1 MKEPN
6 TIKISANLSS
16 VDVGYI
22 DILIQKGISSS
33 RTDFLHYAAKK
44 EIDNHHSDL
53 QKIIAE
59 DSQEIMIDGHS
70 ADGFEVLI
78 GRYDIDDAFLASL
91 SQKRSVTNYYVIGQL
106 HFNNIHDEDR
116 LFKVIKSIKIF
127 GKLYA
132 NDSIYNHYVGK

>member
-22 DILIQKGISSS
+22 DILIQKGIFSS

-44 EIDNHHSDL
+44 EIDNHRSDL
-53 QKIIAE
+53 KKIIAA
-59 DSQEIMIDGHS
+59 DSQTMLTDDHS
-70 ADGFEVLI
+70 VNGFEVLI
-78 GRYDIDDAFLASL
+78 GRYDIDDSFVNKLWL
-91 SQKRSVTNYYVIGQL
+91 KQTVVNYYVIGQL
-106 HFNNIHDEDR
+106 HFNGIQHEDR
-116 LFKVIKSIKIF
+116 LFKIIKSIKVF